1 MEHHLVHQYRIQITM
16 GYSIRINSLLHFG
29 RFRGQ
34 IEHEWIAGISFAMSK
49 KFMREKLKINMGI
62 GEILNRQFV
71 GTIKYSNI
79 DADII
84 SDWSRQMYML
94 N

>member
-1 MEHHLVHQYRIQITM
+1 
-16 GYSIRINSLLHFG
+16 
-29 RFRGQ
+29 
-34 IEHEWIAGISFAMSK
+34 MSK

-71 GTIKYSNI
+71 GTIRYSNI

-84 SDWSRQMYML
+84 SDWSRQNVYAQL
-94 N
+94 TYSFGSKFNKNKERNNTSKQELDRIRNNN